1 MALSDYALFIAYFAI
16 GIAVYSKLEGW
27 SPLDATYFM
36 MTVSTTVGYGDLA
49 PASADGRLFT
59 RVYALLGTTVIISAL
74 SPAVAWALGLLRSYY
89 DRVVPLLVDTEDY
102 TLSLKE
108 LNQRISYPR
117 RYLRALL
124 GPALLMLVGV
134 LHGIYGGG
142 LGVLD
147 ACYFSIIT
155 MTTVGFG
162 DLTPTSDADKAFALL
177 YLPLAVTALADALSE
192 IESIKMR
199 RKIRE
204 TDHLAS
210 PDKLLLA
217 KAAKTRN
224 SNGSYSEGD
233 FLAQVLIHHGL
244 VDEDT
249 VSAVRRQYAEQF
261 SEMFSSAA
269 MEERR
274 QSVQGVV
281 DTLTGGILAADIKD
295 PSMVINAEMVYR
307 ELQREG
313 KVEAETVLSGGFKE
327 WFEGEWKAMVEQGDW
342 EAAKAE
348 AEAGWS

>member
-1 MALSDYALFIAYFAI
+1 M
-16 GIAVYSKLEGW
+16 
-27 SPLDATYFM
+27 
-36 MTVSTTVGYGDLA
+36 
-49 PASADGRLFT
+49 
-59 RVYALLGTTVIISAL
+59 
-74 SPAVAWALGLLRSYY
+74 
-89 DRVVPLLVDTEDY
+89 
-102 TLSLKE
+102 
-108 LNQRISYPR
+108 
-117 RYLRALL
+117 
-124 GPALLMLVGV
+124 
-134 LHGIYGGG
+134 
-142 LGVLD
+142 
-147 ACYFSIIT
+147 
-155 MTTVGFG
+155 
-162 DLTPTSDADKAFALL
+162 
-177 YLPLAVTALADALSE
+177 
-192 IESIKMR
+192 
-199 RKIRE
+199 
-204 TDHLAS
+204 
-210 PDKLLLA
+210 
-217 KAAKTRN
+217 
-224 SNGSYSEGD
+224 
-233 FLAQVLIHHGL
+233 LIHHGL